1 MLALAKQKGTA
12 YLLGMKK
19 DLIPAVV
26 TKAHKAAVKVRKKSY
41 SPYSKFG
48 VGSALVTSKNKIY
61 VGTNIENAS
70 FGGTIC
76 AERVAMV
83 EAVKNGDKK
92 FKHIVV
98 VTDTKMQTP
107 PCGICRQ
114 FMAEF
119 FDEDTF
125 IWIGDLKSLKSVYR
139 FDEILPESFGPKNLG
154 KKK

>member
-1 MLALAKQKGTA
+1 
-12 YLLGMKK
+12 
-19 DLIPAVV
+19 AVQ
-26 TKAHKAAVKVRKKSY
+26 VRKKTY

-48 VGSALVTSKNKIY
+48 VGSALVTHKNKIY

-70 FGGTIC
+70 FGGTIG

-98 VTDTKMQTP
+98 ITDTKKQTP
-107 PCGICRQ
+107 PCGLCRQ

-119 FDEDTF
+119 FDDDTF
-125 IWIGDLKSLKSVYR
+125 IWIGDLKGIRSVYR
-139 FDEILPESFGPKNLG
+139 FDELLPEAFGPKNLR
-154 KKK
+154 K